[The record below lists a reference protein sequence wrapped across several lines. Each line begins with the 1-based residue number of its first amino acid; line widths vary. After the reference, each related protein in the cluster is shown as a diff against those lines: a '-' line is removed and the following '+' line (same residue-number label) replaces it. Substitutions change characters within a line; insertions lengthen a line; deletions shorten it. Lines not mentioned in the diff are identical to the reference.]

1 MKNNFKIGVDLT
13 WYQEGRLGGAEFY
26 IKNLLYGIINN
37 LTKYPYVKIICF
49 CNNHTV
55 PSVIIENSSKNVEIV
70 QSPYI
75 YNYLSTK
82 SIFYFLL
89 FHKFIEKHKLDVMF
103 FPMPFRPIFK
113 IKYVKCFGVIH
124 DIQFKIHKKYV
135 GWIKILFSEM
145 NIRNALNNNNKIVTI
160 SEAVKNEM
168 VINYKHCKNKI
179 QVVYNAINF
188 ASNEISRPICR
199 VENQMIYVG
208 SVLPHKN
215 VITIVKALKILNE
228 RNPNRAYKLLLVGT
242 KQSSAQTIIN
252 YIENNMLQGNTKLL
266 GYVDDEELKRYYLQS
281 SILLFPSLYEGFGLP
296 IIEAQAVGRLVITS
310 SIQPMVEVAGKG
322 AIFVNPFIVKS
333 IRAGILR
340 AKNDSII
347 RQNLIKQG
355 INNVKRF
362 WPKTIAN
369 KYA

>member
-145 NIRNALNNNNKIVTI
+145 NIRNALNNNNKVITI
-160 SEAVKNEM
+160 SEAVKNE
-168 VINYKHCKNKI
+168 IIIHYKHCKNKI
-179 QVVYNAINF
+179 LVVYNAINF
-188 ASNEISRPICR
+188 TSNEISRPNCR